1 MLSYFQ
7 ASLIA
12 TVGAVG
18 FYFVMVMGM
27 FDFSIG
33 ANIMLSAIVGCVFAS
48 RFGMGYAGLIIGS
61 VLTGTI
67 VGLLNGIFYVKLRIP
82 SMIVTTGLALIYE
95 SVANYIAGGVEQ
107 TLPSNLRAFGQM
119 PWNIIL
125 ALLAC
130 VAAYIFLNYTK
141 IGTYTYAIGSNEF
154 VAKNMG
160 INVNKYKV
168 LAFILS
174 GAFLGVMA
182 ILTISYG
189 SSMVAVTGMASMS
202 RNFVPTMGCFFGLA
216 FKKYGMPLQAIVI
229 GEFVINIIFFGFIA
243 MGAPT
248 AIQDVIT
255 GLALLIIITLTTKA
269 EKRRDCQVNR
279 GRKCNE
285 RGKITG
291 KNLCKSFGITKA
303 VQNVSFNVNKG
314 EVHAL
319 IGENGSGKSTLTN
332 MLTGIYSIGSGTFI
346 LDGKEI
352 HPKNQVEANNEGV
365 SIIVQELGTLSGLTV
380 AENIFLGHE
389 DQFVH
394 MGIKNT
400 NAMNKKAT
408 ELLKQYGFERIKAAD
423 IIDNYN
429 FEDRKLVEI
438 VKATYFNPKIVV
450 IDETTTALSQEGRE
464 ELYKHM
470 NRIRESGNT
479 VIFISHDL
487 PEILEKSD
495 TITILRDGVYIDT
508 VKSKDVTEDDLKR
521 LMVGRE
527 VTGDYYR
534 ADYGEKVSDEVV
546 LSVKNVTVPGLIEDV
561 SFDLHKGE
569 ILGFGGLS
577 ESGMHEIGK
586 AIFGASYDRTGTVQ
600 LADGTQINDIPGAIK
615 HSIAYTSKDRDNES
629 VVLNQSIGD
638 NICLPS
644 LDSLANKLHLL
655 SDKKLREFSNQFA
668 KQMSVKMVNVN
679 QFVSELSGGNKQ
691 KVVLARWIEK
701 IPILSF
707 STVRPVV
714 LISRLNRTFTS

>member
-1 MLSYFQ
+1 
-7 ASLIA
+7 
-12 TVGAVG
+12 
-18 FYFVMVMGM
+18 
-27 FDFSIG
+27 
-33 ANIMLSAIVGCVFAS
+33 
-48 RFGMGYAGLIIGS
+48 
-61 VLTGTI
+61 
-67 VGLLNGIFYVKLRIP
+67 
-82 SMIVTTGLALIYE
+82 
-95 SVANYIAGGVEQ
+95 
-107 TLPSNLRAFGQM
+107 
-119 PWNIIL
+119 
-125 ALLAC
+125 
-130 VAAYIFLNYTK
+130 
-141 IGTYTYAIGSNEF
+141 
-154 VAKNMG
+154 
-160 INVNKYKV
+160 
-168 LAFILS
+168 
-174 GAFLGVMA
+174 
-182 ILTISYG
+182 
-189 SSMVAVTGMASMS
+189 MS
-202 RNFVPTMGCFFGLA
+202 EVR
-216 FKKYGMPLQAIVI
+216 LQV
-229 GEFVINIIFFGFIA
+229 
-243 MGAPT
+243 
-248 AIQDVIT
+248 
-255 GLALLIIITLTTKA
+255 
-269 EKRRDCQVNR
+269 
-279 GRKCNE
+279 
-285 RGKITG
+285 
-291 KNLCKSFGITKA
+291 KNLCKNFGITKA

-346 LDGKEI
+346 LDGKEV
-352 HPKNQVEANNEGV
+352 HPKNQVEANNEGI

-394 MGIKNT
+394 CGIKNT

-423 IIDNYN
+423 MIDSYN

-470 NRIRESGNT
+470 ERIRKSGNT

-487 PEILEKSD
+487 PEIIEKSD

-508 VKSKDVTEDDLKR
+508 VKSKDVNENDLKK

-534 ADYGEKVSDEVV
+534 SDYGEKVSDEVV
-546 LSVKNVTVPGLIEDV
+546 LSVKDVTVPGLIENV

-586 AIFGASYDRTGTVQ
+586 AIFGASYDREGTVE
-600 LADGTQINDIPGAIK
+600 LADGTQINDIPTAIK

-644 LDSLANKLHLL
+644 LDELSGPAHLI
-655 SDKKLREFSNQFA
+655 SDKKKKDFANKFA
-668 KQMSVKMVNVN
+668 KQMSVKMVDVN
-679 QFVSELSGGNKQ
+679 QFVSNLSGGNKQ
-691 KVVLARWIEK
+691 KINLGRWLSKDLNYVILDCPTRGVDIGVKAYIYHLIREKKAQGTAVLLITDELSEAIGMADRILVMNNGRTAGMLERPEFSESKIIEVM
-701 IPILSF
+701 L
-707 STVRPVV
+707 
-714 LISRLNRTFTS
+714 

>member
-1 MLSYFQ
+1 
-7 ASLIA
+7 
-12 TVGAVG
+12 
-18 FYFVMVMGM
+18 
-27 FDFSIG
+27 
-33 ANIMLSAIVGCVFAS
+33 
-48 RFGMGYAGLIIGS
+48 
-61 VLTGTI
+61 
-67 VGLLNGIFYVKLRIP
+67 
-82 SMIVTTGLALIYE
+82 
-95 SVANYIAGGVEQ
+95 
-107 TLPSNLRAFGQM
+107 
-119 PWNIIL
+119 
-125 ALLAC
+125 
-130 VAAYIFLNYTK
+130 
-141 IGTYTYAIGSNEF
+141 
-154 VAKNMG
+154 
-160 INVNKYKV
+160 
-168 LAFILS
+168 
-174 GAFLGVMA
+174 
-182 ILTISYG
+182 
-189 SSMVAVTGMASMS
+189 MS
-202 RNFVPTMGCFFGLA
+202 EVR
-216 FKKYGMPLQAIVI
+216 LQV
-229 GEFVINIIFFGFIA
+229 
-243 MGAPT
+243 
-248 AIQDVIT
+248 
-255 GLALLIIITLTTKA
+255 
-269 EKRRDCQVNR
+269 
-279 GRKCNE
+279 
-285 RGKITG
+285 
-291 KNLCKSFGITKA
+291 KNLCKNFGITKA

-394 MGIKNT
+394 FGIKNT

-408 ELLKQYGFERIKAAD
+408 ELLKKYGFDRIKAAD
-423 IIDNYN
+423 MIDNYN

-438 VKATYFNPKIVV
+438 VKATYFDPKVVV

-470 NRIRESGNT
+470 ERIRKSGNT

-487 PEILEKSD
+487 PEILDKSD

-508 VKSKDVTEDDLKR
+508 VKSKDVTEDDLKK

-546 LSVKNVTVPGLIEDV
+546 LSVKNVTVPGLIENV
-561 SFDLHKGE
+561 TFDLHKGE

-586 AIFGASYDRTGTVQ
+586 AIFGASYDRTGSVT
-600 LADGTQINDIPGAIK
+600 LADGTQINDIPTAIK

-644 LDSLANKLHLL
+644 LDELAGKGHLL
-655 SDKKLREFSNQFA
+655 SDKKRKEFADKYA
-668 KQMSVKMVNVN
+668 KQMSVKMVDVN
-679 QFVSELSGGNKQ
+679 QFVSNLSGGNKQ
-691 KVVLARWIEK
+691 KVVLARWIGK
-701 IPILSF
+701 DSDI
-707 STVRPVV
+707 VV
-714 LISRLNRTFTS
+714 LDSPTRGIDIKVKQDIYQLMNQMRKNGKSIIMISEELMELIGMCDRIVIMKDGKISGQLDRDKNLDENGLISMMV